1 MYQTDREP
9 KVKEIVG
16 EVHLYVLPHFEL
28 LKYMDLGILLQAV
41 LEIHSLRWR
50 GASLNM
56 YYL

>member
-9 KVKEIVG
+9 KVKEIVD
-16 EVHLYVLPHFEL
+16 EVDLFVLPHFEL
-28 LKYMDLGILLQAV
+28 LKYMDLGILLQAA
-41 LEIHSLRWR
+41 LEIHRLRWR